1 WDESAVAC
9 DPSTVRSQR
18 CSLLCETSLTLCPL
32 SLSPSTMPQLSTWSG
47 HANMVQPPSQPNT
60 TIAMFHH
67 LDAPAWV
74 TS

>member
-1 WDESAVAC
+1 MIAIPAFAARAIENYGLVTYRE
-9 DPSTVRSQR
+9 TV
-18 CSLLCETSLTLCPL
+18 LLYGDLL

-67 LDAPAWV
+67 LDAPTWV